1 MVTIHVNV
9 NQGEFMNK
17 SYPISKRHLQ
27 QGAVLL
33 ESLIAVLIFSLGVLA
48 LAGLQS
54 AMIKNTDDAKYRA
67 EAAFVAQQ
75 VLGRIWT
82 NADGAA
88 NLAGHVGVSPVTHLP
103 SGSVSV
109 AVDAN
114 SLVTVTVNWTL
125 PGDDDAHR
133 YTTMARVEG
142 L

>member
-1 MVTIHVNV
+1 MTHVNV
-9 NQGEFMNK
+9 NESNFMKKRYPLSNRK
-17 SYPISKRHLQ
+17 SQ

-33 ESLIAVLIFSLGVLA
+33 EAMIAVLIFSLGVLA

-75 VLGRIWT
+75 SLGRIWT
-82 NADGAA
+82 NADGVA
-88 NLAGHVGVSPVTHLP
+88 NLAGHVGVSPVSHLP
-103 SGSVSV
+103 SGTVSV
-109 AVDAN
+109 AVDSG

-125 PGDDDAHR
+125 PGDDNPHT